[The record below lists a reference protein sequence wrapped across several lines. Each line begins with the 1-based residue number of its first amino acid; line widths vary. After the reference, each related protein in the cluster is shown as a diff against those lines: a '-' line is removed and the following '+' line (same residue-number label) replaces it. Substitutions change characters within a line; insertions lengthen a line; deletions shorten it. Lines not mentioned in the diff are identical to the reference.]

1 MGLLGL
7 FKKGVDVIDQVVE
20 DKDKA
25 NELKTDLAKST
36 ASLMLTGHGASV
48 TKITICGL
56 ITIIVLIGCGVFIFK
71 PDSMND
77 FKDFALAITPLI
89 GILIGA
95 YGTGTTIQKV
105 MKK

>member
-7 FKKGVDVIDQVVE
+7 FKKGADIIDKAVV
-20 DKDKA
+20 DKDRA
-25 NELKTDLAKST
+25 NELKTNLAQKT
-36 ASLMLTGHGASV
+36 AELMLTGKGSSI

-56 ITIIVLIGCGVFIFK
+56 VAIITLIGCGVFIFK
-71 PDSMND
+71 PESMNN
-77 FKDFALAITPLI
+77 FKDFALSITPLI

-95 YGTGTTIQKV
+95 YGTGATIQKV